1 MAKTPK
7 IIHAREIDD
16 LTLAKRAKEKGYLWQ
31 GNWKPYRRAGLWKH
45 VLTGIVETEPRALKL
60 VRLER
65 GE

>member
-7 IIHAREIDD
+7 IIRAREIDD
-16 LTLAKRAKEKGYLWQ
+16 LVLAKREKERGYLWQ
-31 GNWKPYRRAGLWKH
+31 AHWKPYRRAGLWKH
-45 VLTGIVETEPRALKL
+45 VLSGIVETQPKALKL